1 MESASRKSD
10 PVVERT
16 PLEQALAE
24 RPYEFSFFQA
34 VRLLQRVEEGGAPVG
49 YFNEPSREA
58 VRFGADPSLAFPP
71 SEVKTIAAREEGPP
85 RVSTNFFGLIGP
97 VGVLPVHYTAFLIER
112 LLARDFSAH
121 AFIDIFQH
129 RIVSLFYRAWEK
141 HRFEIAYER
150 GGEDSL
156 SPHLFDLIGLGTPGL
171 QNRQSVPDGALIS
184 YAGLLSQ
191 FPRSASILEQIIAD
205 YFNVP
210 VEVQPFA
217 GTWRKIDPA
226 SWTRL
231 ADGRDRSEQLGV
243 GTVLGDEVWDQQSLV
258 RIRIGPLPLA
268 RYKQFLPDGD
278 AYRPLL
284 AIQRFVCGEDIDVEV
299 QLVLRREE
307 TPRCGIGIEGPE
319 APRLGWISWMF
330 SRPLDRDPDE
340 TVLPLWQLGD
350 MRPQR
355 GTQSGGMR

>member
-1 MESASRKSD
+1 VESSSRKSN
-10 PVVERT
+10 PVVTET
-16 PLEQALAE
+16 PAEASNPIGQKLAE

-34 VRLLQRVEEGGAPVG
+34 VRLLQRVQDGGNPVG
-49 YFNEPSREA
+49 YFSEPSREA
-58 VRFGADPSLAFPP
+58 VRFGADPTLAFPP
-71 SEVKTIAAREEGPP
+71 AEIKSLTPGGAVP
-85 RVSTNFFGLIGP
+85 RMSTNFFGLIGP
-97 VGVLPVHYTAFLIER
+97 QGVLPVHYTAFLIER
-112 LLARDFSAH
+112 LLVRDTSAA

-129 RIVSLFYRAWEK
+129 RILSLFYRAWEK

-150 GGEDSL
+150 RGQDSL
-156 SPHLFDLIGLGTPGL
+156 SPHLLDLIGLGTPGL
-171 QNRQSVPDGALIS
+171 QNRQSVSDVALIA

-191 FPRSASILEQIIAD
+191 FPHSSSILEQIIAD
-205 YFNVP
+205 YFDVP

-231 ADGRDRSEQLGV
+231 ANGKSRTEQLGV

-258 RIRIGPLPLA
+258 RIRIGPLPLE

-299 QLVLRREE
+299 QLVLARQE
-307 TPRCGIGIEGPE
+307 TPRCGIGIEGPG

-330 SRPLDRDPDE
+330 SRPLTRDPDE
-340 TVLPLWQLGD
+340 TVLSLWQLGEPKAKGVN
-350 MRPQR
+350 R
-355 GTQSGGMR
+355 